1 MLPTW
6 RPEGIRKTLWYS
18 RNVLIESDIVP
29 ECVLGSASL
38 GGLLTLYEANYVKLS
53 HLVSGLASAS
63 GDCVSTVP
71 GDLDLHVHIAGQGR
85 YTRELRLTYLFEDGQ
100 LPVRDPDLQLRAY
113 LDARLVEVRS
123 WVAEPRHPALSGIA
137 RSLGRELDRRWGSN
151 MMLSKWL
158 DFLLDRGHG
167 FDPRAA

>member
-1 MLPTW
+1 M
-6 RPEGIRKTLWYS
+6 
-18 RNVLIESDIVP
+18 LIESDIVP

-53 HLVSGLASAS
+53 HLVSGFASAS
-63 GDCVSTVP
+63 GNWVSTVP
-71 GDLDLHVHIAGQGR
+71 GDLDLHVQIAGHGR
-85 YTRELRLTYLFEDGQ
+85 YTRELHLTYCFEDGR
-100 LPVRDPDLQLRAY
+100 LPVRDPDLQLRVY

-137 RSLGRELDRRWGSN
+137 RALGRELDRRWASN

-158 DFLLDRGHG
+158 DFLLDRGHA
-167 FDPRAA
+167 FDLRAA